1 MPSHDGLGGSALCGL
16 ELGGRSIGPGLRAC
30 LLVYKF
36 RSSSGGDAGL
46 VEGGSWMKGEG
57 G

>member
-1 MPSHDGLGGSALCGL
+1 MPGHDGLGGSALCGL